1 MGAEIAVAGKIATVE
16 GGRQLLGAPVR
27 ACDLRAGAAMVIAGV
42 MAKGTTTIEDIDHIR
57 RGYERIVEKFAS
69 LGADI
74 RLVLD

>member
-1 MGAEIAVAGKIATVE
+1 MCWLTNTTNDRLINKMTLFDLFLLATGVAMDACAVA
-16 GGRQLLGAPVR
+16 
-27 ACDLRAGAAMVIAGV
+27 